1 MTLPDISTLKQR
13 AADTLAPHQP
23 QAKKLILIHTG
34 AILALNFLVLL
45 LSVLL
50 ERGISNTGG
59 LRGIQIRSML
69 ETAQMVLTFGLM
81 IVLPFW
87 QISWLYMMLK
97 FARGNCAQ
105 PDDLLVGFRKFGP
118 VLRLSLLKGLIFF
131 GLVFAGVYAGY
142 FVILATPMA
151 DPLMEAMMT
160 PNISDEAMYLAFSE
174 ALAQLELPIMLIGGG
189 ISLLLCAPF
198 FYRFRQAEYFLM
210 DHPKLGAR
218 VALRASRQLMRGN
231 GWRMVKLDL
240 SYWWFWILSLLVMVV
255 SYADML
261 LPKLGISLPLPED
274 ITFLA
279 AFVLSVPLQLLLYR
293 NCKVQVD
300 ATYAEAYLS
309 LIPPEQPPAPVAFP
323 VDTQ

>member
-1 MTLPDISTLKQR
+1 MTLPDNSTLKQR
-13 AADTLAPHQP
+13 AAEMLAPHQQ

-50 ERGISNTGG
+50 ERGISTTGG
-59 LRGIQIRSML
+59 LRGIQLRSIL
-69 ETAQMVLTFGLM
+69 STAQAVLEFGLM

-87 QISWLYMMLK
+87 QISWLYMILK

-105 PDDLLVGFRKFGP
+105 PNDLFIGFQRFRP

-131 GLVFAGVYAGY
+131 GLIFAGVYAGY
-142 FVILATPMA
+142 FVILATPLA
-151 DPLMEAMMT
+151 DPLMEAMMST
-160 PNISDEAMYLAFSE
+160 ADEEAMYLAFSE
-174 ALAQLELPIMLIGGG
+174 ALTQLELPIMLIGSG

-261 LPKLGISLPLPED
+261 LPKLGFSLPLPDD
-274 ITFLA
+274 ILFLA
-279 AFVLSVPLQLLLYR
+279 AFALSVPLQLLLYR
-293 NCKVQVD
+293 SCKVQVD
-300 ATYAEAYLS
+300 ATYAAAYLS
-309 LIPPEQPPAPVAFP
+309 LIPPEQPPTPVAFP
-323 VDTQ
+323 ANTQ

>member
-13 AADTLAPHQP
+13 AADTIAPHRQ
-23 QAKKLILIHTG
+23 QANKLILIHTG

-50 ERGISNTGG
+50 ERGIATTGG
-59 LRGIQIRSML
+59 LRGIQLRSIL
-69 ETAQMVLTFGLM
+69 STAQAVLTFGLM

-97 FARGNCAQ
+97 FARGDCAQ

-118 VLRLSLLKGLIFF
+118 VLRLSILKGLIFA
-131 GLVFAGVYAGY
+131 GLVFVGVYAGY

-151 DPLMEAMMT
+151 DPLMEALMST
-160 PNISDEAMYLAFSE
+160 ADDEAMYLAFAE

-210 DHPKLGAR
+210 DHPRLGAR

-261 LPKLGISLPLPED
+261 LPKLGIRLPLPED

-300 ATYAEAYLS
+300 ATYAAAYLS